1 MGNSIRS
8 ALKEKDEELT
18 KVKQRLTETESN
30 YEEKLEKERSALKEK
45 DEELTTVK
53 QRLTETESNYEEK
66 LEKERSALK
75 EKDEELTTVKQRLT
89 ETETNYEEKLEK
101 ERSALKE
108 KDEELRTVKQRLTET
123 ESNYEEKLE
132 KERSALKEKDEELR
146 TVKQRLT
153 ETETNYEE
161 KLEKERSALKEK
173 DEELTTVK
181 QRLTDMEAFYKQ
193 KLDDSRSDL
202 KQKEEEL
209 TSLKDRLAA
218 DVAISIKTAD
228 TESMNSP
235 VSKTR
240 LTEMYHKLKLLQWPK
255 IKDDLKANQINPEFT
270 KSLIQKMFND
280 ASEDMD
286 RKRKQIEEIFELIE
300 SSSVLTPQKIKELRQ
315 LTIQNLQM
323 SLYHSGKEGLKNPLP
338 ELEGQFSQDVMMK
351 LRHLASECY
360 WLGCLMALSN
370 PPFKP
375 DWQNHICG
383 LDLWNILPRDIK

>member
-89 ETETNYEEKLEK
+89 ETESNYEEKLEK

-123 ESNYEEKLE
+123 ETNYEEKLE
-132 KERSALKEKDEELR
+132 KE
-146 TVKQRLT
+146 RLT